1 MIIGHWVI
9 FSLLIF
15 LIPVGIASF
24 ANYSLKRFS
33 ISKKQLKNTY
43 PKLFNY
49 ILFYWLCDLFYMA
62 CFNDWLIWKFVF
74 GCLIL
79 IAVLYSL
86 TTSFIIPKE
95 KNNFEKVG
103 LLQDFLVGIGLGI
116 YLIYIIPIQ
125 EVKDVVIPMA
135 SAIFG
140 GLLTLVGV
148 AWTIRYTAKDKKEDA
163 IKLNK
168 PLLFIMNPLNIDNP
182 DKIVNANLDFCP
194 LEDGNESKKT
204 MKAIF
209 EPFFLKNGD
218 FSYSVLRGIQ
228 IDDYYSMLEIGQA
241 FEKNTI
247 YKITFNANFNVN
259 KNPKRVYLIIEDM
272 LNNLYKIDLNFSVND
287 KDNSLRKIII
297 NSGIGITK
305 SDDNLLIQEK
315 EK

>member
-1 MIIGHWVI
+1 MIIGHWII
-9 FSLLIF
+9 FSLLIV

-24 ANYSLKRFS
+24 ALYF
-33 ISKKQLKNTY
+33 SKKSFLSKKEIKRAY

-79 IAVLYSL
+79 IAVLYSV

-103 LLQDFLVGIGLGI
+103 LLQDFLVGVGLGI

-125 EVKDVVIPMA
+125 EVKDIVIPMA

-163 IKLNK
+163 VKLNK
-168 PLLFIMNPLNIDNP
+168 PLLFIVNPKNVTSPDNV
-182 DKIVNANLDFCP
+182 VNTNLDFCP

-204 MKAIF
+204 MKASF
-209 EPFFLKNGD
+209 KPFFLKNGD

-228 IDDYYSMLEIGQA
+228 IDDYYSWIEIGQV

-247 YKITFNANFNVN
+247 YKITFNANFIIN
-259 KNPKRVYLIIEDM
+259 KNPKRVYLILEDM

-287 KDNSLRKIII
+287 EDDSLRKIII
-297 NSGIGITK
+297 NSGISITK
-305 SDDNLLIQEK
+305 LDDKLPIQGK
-315 EK
+315 EN